1 MCLTQIRDWE
11 VFRELPL
18 KLGNFVDR
26 VADEAE
32 VVNMGEDKGEISV
45 VRPNEDTW
53 VSGAGFKFELEK
65 CISKLLIPNTAR
77 LA

>member
-32 VVNMGEDKGEISV
+32 VVDMGEDEGEISIV
-45 VRPNEDTW
+45 
-53 VSGAGFKFELEK
+53 
-65 CISKLLIPNTAR
+65 
-77 LA
+77 